1 MVTLTT
7 PNRRNTEAPVFD
19 PESGVMSPAVV
30 ADILITEEMTG
41 KFTPVYEDNLL
52 VKILRSVVAIYDSL
66 SGPAMTQRERTR
78 RDIAEALPVSVWD
91 RIPV

>member
-7 PNRRNTEAPVFD
+7 ANRRNPEAPVID
-19 PESGVMSPAVV
+19 PESGVMSAAVV
-30 ADILITEEMTG
+30 ADMLIAEEMTG
-41 KFTPVYEDNLL
+41 KFTPVHEDNLL
-52 VKILRSVVAIYDSL
+52 VKMLRSAVGFYDSL

>member
-7 PNRRNTEAPVFD
+7 ANRRNPEAPVID
-19 PESGVMSPAVV
+19 PESGVMSAAVV
-30 ADILITEEMTG
+30 ADMLIAEEMTG
-41 KFTPVYEDNLL
+41 KFTPVHEDNLL
-52 VKILRSVVAIYDSL
+52 VKMLRSVVGFYDSL

>member
-7 PNRRNTEAPVFD
+7 PNRRNTKAPVVD
-19 PESGVMSPAVV
+19 LESGVMSPAVV
-30 ADILITEEMTG
+30 ADLLIAKKMIGSFVPTKEE
-41 KFTPVYEDNLL
+41 NLL
-52 VKILRSVVAIYDSL
+52 VKMLRSAVAFHDSL
-66 SGPAMTQRERTR
+66 SGPAMTQRERNR

>member
-7 PNRRNTEAPVFD
+7 PNRRNTKAPVVD
-19 PESGVMSPAVV
+19 LESGVMSPVVV
-30 ADILITEEMTG
+30 ADLLIAEEMIG
-41 KFTPVYEDNLL
+41 KFTPFHEDNLL
-52 VKILRSVVAIYDSL
+52 VKMLISVVGFYDSL
-66 SGPAMTQRERTR
+66 SGPAMTQRERNR